1 MAEPKKARKRIV
13 SGPEKRKIE
22 DPVRI
27 SPAIERRTAG
37 ILALYAKT
45 RGCSEAAIVE
55 DALSR
60 YFAGWKITDPEN
72 PSKVE
77 AVA

>member
-1 MAEPKKARKRIV
+1 MEESKPKRKRIV
-13 SGPEKRKIE
+13 AGPEKRKIV

-37 ILALYAKT
+37 ILALYSKT
-45 RGCSEAAIVE
+45 RGCSEAAVVE

-60 YFAGWKITDPEN
+60 YFAGWKITDPDN
-72 PSKVE
+72 PSKVDS
-77 AVA
+77 AA